1 MVIRFANHSAESRW
15 RRTGGPDESP
25 PRLRLWRAAPL
36 KLLLGGL
43 PVPSPSVWVVSRLR
57 PMGAGY
63 PCFRLPALT
72 CRANVVSLLRSLV
85 ARKRRER
92 TGHPQAIT
100 LVGLGQPHVVSVE
113 ARCPRATDRRTYWVL
128 SALASGFPPRMET
141 VAFSSSVITN
151 WSCSVQCNWIDLNL
165 SFRAQVFAGVYNTPI
180 CNLHIN
186 DRNGHHDFPSLSTT
200 AAYASANLPD
210 SGGHGCRSLVPG
222 GQCRR

>member
-1 MVIRFANHSAESRW
+1 VARTNP
-15 RRTGGPDESP
+15 RRACDFGGQ
-25 PRLRLWRAAPL
+25 LRSSFC
-36 KLLLGGL
+36 LGGCQCL
-43 PVPSPSVWVVSRLR
+43 HLQYGWYRGCARWARGILASGCPHSRVGLMSFR
-57 PMGAGY
+57 SCGASSLAKDAKG
-63 PCFRLPALT
+63 
-72 CRANVVSLLRSLV
+72 RA
-85 ARKRRER
+85 
-92 TGHPQAIT
+92 TIT

-128 SALASGFPPRMET
+128 SALAGGFPPRMET

-200 AAYASANLPD
+200 AAYAAANLPD
-210 SGGHGCRSLVPG
+210 LGHDGCCSLVPG
-222 GQCRR
+222 EQRRR